1 MEMYDKGIRTYRDDI
16 LYEPALERLKRI
28 VDATGARIVI
38 SSSWRQIPTAYGH
51 LKDWLEKFGMTIW
64 DKTPYIGTCRGD
76 DITAWFNINP
86 GEWSYVILDDDDDMG
101 EHMGHLV
108 QTDFDVGLIDT
119 DVERAMIIL
128 YREPEWK

>member
-1 MEMYDKGIRTYRDDI
+1 MRLPWI
-16 LYEPALERLKRI
+16 LYEPALERLKRL
-28 VDATGARIVI
+28 VDATGAIIVV

-128 YREPEWK
+128 SREPEWK